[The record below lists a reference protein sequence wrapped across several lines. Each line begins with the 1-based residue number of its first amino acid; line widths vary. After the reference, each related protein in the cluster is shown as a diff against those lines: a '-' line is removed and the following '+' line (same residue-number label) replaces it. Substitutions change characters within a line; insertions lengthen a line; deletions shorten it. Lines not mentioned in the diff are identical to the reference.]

1 VILTLD
7 LGTSATKAA
16 LWSGDELVALGRG
29 PIETEHPQPG
39 WAEQDPVGWWSSVV
53 QACARARAAAPG
65 EYERVEA
72 IGFSAARE
80 TFTLVDGSLEPLR
93 TGIVWSDGRA
103 HAEAEELVERWGSAE
118 RARARTGVVLNAAT
132 CAAKV
137 TWVARHQPEVMRR
150 ARWILAP
157 RDLVVARLTGE
168 VVTDPSLASRTGAYA
183 LDGSWI
189 PGATELVGERLPP
202 VRPSVSV
209 VGVVLREPAGELGLP
224 GRTVPVVI
232 GAGDRACEVLGAG
245 ASTAAPM
252 VSWGTTTNVSVPLA
266 VDAAA
271 LPTMAAVSF
280 GALGGYVLEAG
291 LSASGAALAWLASLT
306 RRPYGELLEGAA
318 HVPPGADGLV
328 ALPWLHGARAPW
340 WRPEAR
346 AAFTGLSGGH
356 GPAELARA
364 VVEAVA
370 LDVARCLELVAPEAR
385 ELALAGGGA
394 ESALWRE
401 VLAAVTARPLARR
414 RLDEAASVGAR
425 IVVGA
430 ALGEPV
436 ALDAVNP
443 VVERMEPD
451 AGLVERYREVRV
463 ISDAAAAAVL
473 SSGG

>member
-1 VILTLD
+1 
-7 LGTSATKAA
+7 
-16 LWSGDELVALGRG
+16 
-29 PIETEHPQPG
+29 
-39 WAEQDPVGWWSSVV
+39 
-53 QACARARAAAPG
+53 
-65 EYERVEA
+65 
-72 IGFSAARE
+72 
-80 TFTLVDGSLEPLR
+80 
-93 TGIVWSDGRA
+93 
-103 HAEAEELVERWGSAE
+103 
-118 RARARTGVVLNAAT
+118 
-132 CAAKV
+132 
-137 TWVARHQPEVMRR
+137 
-150 ARWILAP
+150 
-157 RDLVVARLTGE
+157 
-168 VVTDPSLASRTGAYA
+168 
-183 LDGSWI
+183 
-189 PGATELVGERLPP
+189 
-202 VRPSVSV
+202 
-209 VGVVLREPAGELGLP
+209 LGLP
-224 GRTVPVVI
+224 DRTVPVVL

-306 RRPYGELLEGAA
+306 GRPYGDLLEGAA
-318 HVPPGADGLV
+318 HVRPGADGLV

-370 LDVARCLELVAPEAR
+370 LDVARCLELVAPEAS

-401 VLAAVTARPLARR
+401 VLAAVDARPVLRR
-414 RLDEAASVGAR
+414 RLDEAASVGACM
-425 IVVGA
+425 VVGA

-436 ALDAVNP
+436 ELDAVNP
-443 VVERMEPD
+443 VVERLEPD
-451 AGLVERYREVRV
+451 AGLVARYREIRV
-463 ISDAAAAAVL
+463 ASDAAAKAAL
-473 SSGG
+473 DLEKG